1 MPCACALAVVVAG
14 LAGAASARAASVETW
29 TINSRF
35 VDVAKAQFNAPPP
48 GAPPRSPALRVDVL
62 LPGGYDGVRRFP
74 VLYLLHGHG
83 DAYDSWLNPQR
94 GDLQKIAPGFPGIV
108 VMPEAATGW
117 YTNWWDGGARG
128 TDGRAW
134 ESYFSDELVPMV
146 EHRLRLLPGR
156 ANRAI
161 AGLSMGGEGAIYLA
175 SQMPGYFGSAAS
187 FSGVLSMQRPEW
199 PAGFDTQGQKHTDVY
214 GDPTAQ
220 QFYWTGHNPTAL
232 TSNLRHTRLFVRVGN
247 GTDLP
252 PYPGE
257 ETNYFGAIAE
267 TELAR
272 QAEDFVAAARNDGED
287 VTFQPT
293 TGIHDWPW
301 WRAALQAALQWHF
314 FAPVAEAPATWRY
327 QTVATSGQA
336 WDVAYRFAQPP
347 QTLETLSR
355 DGDVLS
361 GSGSGTVTVAA
372 TGKLPFTVTMPFTRR
387 LQAAPVTRR
396 GSPGCRAGGQGA
408 RKPALRHR
416 GNHRRAHRQRVACR
430 AGA

>member
-1 MPCACALAVVVAG
+1 
-14 LAGAASARAASVETW
+14 
-29 TINSRF
+29 
-35 VDVAKAQFNAPPP
+35 
-48 GAPPRSPALRVDVL
+48 
-62 LPGGYDGVRRFP
+62 
-74 VLYLLHGHG
+74 
-83 DAYDSWLNPQR
+83 
-94 GDLQKIAPGFPGIV
+94 
-108 VMPEAATGW
+108 MPEAATGW

-128 TDGRAW
+128 SDGRAW

-156 ANRAI
+156 SNRAI

-175 SQMPGYFGSAAS
+175 SQLPGYFGSAAS
-187 FSGVLSMQRPEW
+187 FSGVLSIQRPEW
-199 PAGFDTQGQKHTDVY
+199 PSGFDTQGQKHTDVY

-247 GTDLP
+247 GTDVP

-267 TELAR
+267 AELAR
-272 QAEDFVAAARNDGED
+272 QAEDFVAAARGDGED

-361 GSGSGTVTVAA
+361 GTGSGTVTVAA
-372 TGKLPFTVTMPFTRR
+372 TGKLPFTASMPFTRR
-387 LQAAPVTRR
+387 LQAIPATRR
-396 GSPGCRAGGQGA
+396 GSAGCPGGAQRTTKAAHRA
-408 RKPALRHR
+408 R
-416 GNHRRAHRQRVACR
+416 GTHRRAHRRRVACR